1 MQIGTVTNQYINNY
15 HNTACVQTYNAQQVR
30 QVQDMSETR
39 LMEYHQEQYREQQ
52 RWLAYI
58 LMMQFFAKENMWSL
72 LNQMR
77 IHRTLDI
84 SPDAKEN
91 SPVEYL
97 PDGPIMSLLRKPQL
111 MYVRSQRSNF
121 MVKKKMNEE
130 IMRDWKKSIASMPI
144 CCGRYIK

>member
-15 HNTACVQTYNAQQVR
+15 HNTARSVQTYNDQQVR

-84 SPDAKEN
+84 SDYDGKEN
-91 SPVEYL
+91 SPCRIYT
-97 PDGPIMSLLRKPQL
+97 R
-111 MYVRSQRSNF
+111 
-121 MVKKKMNEE
+121 
-130 IMRDWKKSIASMPI
+130 
-144 CCGRYIK
+144 